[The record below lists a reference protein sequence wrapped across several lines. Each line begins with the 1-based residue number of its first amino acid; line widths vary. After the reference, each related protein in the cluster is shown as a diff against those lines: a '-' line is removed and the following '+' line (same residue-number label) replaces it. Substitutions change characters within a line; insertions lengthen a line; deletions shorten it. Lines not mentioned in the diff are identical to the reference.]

1 MKVLTISQFT
11 NIITARKCKDYQDV
25 EIYLIDDVKKRIV
38 GKVKFL
44 KLDLKQIVLKET
56 YKA

>member
-1 MKVLTISQFT
+1 MTIKTISQFT
-11 NIITARKCKDYQDV
+11 NIITSRKCEDYQDK
-25 EIYLIDDVKKRIV
+25 EIYVIDDVKKRIV

-44 KLDLKQIVLKET
+44 KLDIKTIVLKST